1 MGVISDFDSLK
12 PTYISILVN
21 SSINYKDIK
30 YIAGTIEMKVT
41 WHTAKYG
48 NPYS

>member
-30 YIAGTIEMKVT
+30 YIAGKKVKVT

-48 NPYS
+48 NLYS